1 MNDEAQYGEEI
12 ARLRRLLNGVREAF
26 KRECDDLDAVLRVLG
41 LSPENCRTEGG
52 SLKTQMV
59 LGAIEHRDVMTR
71 REARK
76 KERER
81 CAALCEGLAK
91 VMTPD
96 RRSTAEDL
104 ARAIR
109 EDQP

>member
-1 MNDEAQYGEEI
+1 MTEPEHKQPIPALVAE
-12 ARLRRLLNGVREAF
+12 LRSYS
-26 KRECDDLDAVLRVLG
+26 
-41 LSPENCRTEGG
+41 LSPTVQERAAFALERAEELLRAAWRAGRI
-52 SLKTQMV
+52 
-59 LGAIEHRDVMTR
+59 A
-71 REARK
+71 
-76 KERER
+76 ERER